1 MTTERLTECPVC
13 NNQAFSDWLV
23 CKDYLVS
30 NAEFQIQNCTKCGFK
45 ATNPRPDA
53 AEIGQY
59 YQSDQYISHSDTKQ
73 GLVSQLYHT
82 VRKITVQQKVK
93 LINQLQPQKGSL
105 LDIGCGQ
112 GYFLEASKSAGWRVE
127 GVEPDSYA
135 RAQASERNHI
145 KVVSSISDLADNTSV
160 AVTSMW
166 HVLEHVHTLQ
176 STLSWIRD
184 HTQPKGYLIVAVPN
198 YQSWDANYYKQY
210 WAAFDVPRH
219 LYHFGPDQMKGLLKR
234 NGFTVKE
241 QRPMLFD
248 AFYVNLLS
256 TKNRDGQPAYV
267 ESFLNGIRSNW
278 SAYRNGGNFSSL
290 IYIAQVN

>member
-1 MTTERLTECPVC
+1 MTTEQLVQCPVC
-13 NNQAFSDWLV
+13 GNSSFNDWLT

-30 NAEFQIQNCTKCGFK
+30 NTEFHIQSCNQCGFK
-45 ATNPRPDA
+45 ATSPRPTA
-53 AEIGQY
+53 SEIGHY

-93 LINQLQPQKGSL
+93 LINQLQPDKGSL

-112 GYFLEASKSAGWRVE
+112 GYFLEAGKAAGWQVA
-127 GVEPDSYA
+127 GVEPDSFA
-135 RAQASERNHI
+135 RAQASDRMGVQVVPSI
-145 KVVSSISDLADNTSV
+145 KELPDSSSF
-160 AVTSMW
+160 AVISMW
-166 HVLEHVHTLQ
+166 HVLEHVHSLHD
-176 STLSWIRD
+176 TLSWIRD
-184 HTQPKGYLIVAVPN
+184 HTQPKGHLVVAVPN
-198 YQSWDANYYKQY
+198 HQSWDARHYRQY
-210 WAAFDVPRH
+210 WAAYDVPRH
-219 LYHFGPDQMKGLLKR
+219 LYHFGPDQMRDLLKR
-234 NGFTVKE
+234 YGFTVKE

-256 TKNRDGQPAYV
+256 TKNRDGQSAYV

-290 IYIAQVN
+290 IYIAQAN